1 MKLQRKAVS
10 ALAVSLIMMAVSRTA
25 WAQNPEHRALW
36 AYAWGPGIKSPA
48 EVSALVSRALSA
60 NCNVIAAQV
69 RKVGDAYYTPTR
81 PNCDVRAVDIPEG
94 YDPLQEL
101 LDQAHSVG
109 LKVYAWVVVNRI
121 ATIPPSD
128 PSHIYNR
135 HPEWLCMSNAG
146 QTLFDE
152 GYFVDPGVPGAM
164 EWNHNVCMDL
174 ITHYDLDGLFLDF
187 IRYPQQNSGYNPIA
201 LQRFRDRY
209 GLASTY
215 IPAPN
220 DSLFSAWRRE
230 QVTFFVRKLY
240 ANMLS
245 VKPNMVL
252 SASTFSD
259 RNDAYNYRFQDWRTW
274 MMSGY
279 LDANC
284 PMVYTTSNS
293 VFNSRVDDAVA
304 NSGGRHVY
312 ILQGAYKN
320 TIANSMTQLL
330 SARSRGSQ
338 GQGIYRYCYTH
349 SGDTDFN
356 ADDEPSFYSALTSQ
370 VYTAPTALPPMTW
383 KTSPTVGHVKGR
395 ILDANQ
401 GKGVDAAW
409 VMVEPVG
416 FGTYTDG
423 TGFYAHLNLAP
434 GTYTISVTKSG
445 YTPQIKT
452 VTISA
457 GEIQTIDFTLAG
469 NEVSG
474 ISAAKLIND
483 GSGVV
488 LPPMV
493 VTAGTNQL
501 KDKFYIEDIEQI
513 SGILVQLPAN
523 SDVEVHPGD
532 IVRVCGQMGTSES
545 GERQIT
551 NPLVIIES
559 TGNSVPDPM
568 AIVQRDLGGQS
579 LGAYTPGVVDGRGT
593 NNIGLLVQTVGKV
606 TAIDPANSYFY
617 IDDGS
622 AIEDGFGSIGIR
634 VLYDCLADGNTIVPP
649 QQNSYVRVTGLS
661 STVKL
666 SGNIY
671 RAIRLRD
678 QADWVYEACPVTT
691 APQDLI
697 TPGWNL
703 ISIPCTPKNPSP
715 PAVFGAIPL
724 DGCLWKWDTQTQSYR
739 TYDSWT
745 PQDFGSILRGEG
757 YWLNASASGRP
768 EFEAFENS
776 GADFYIGLPKAGW
789 TIIGSPFQTSHPW
802 AEMLIT
808 NGIETVP
815 IKVGAEDKG
824 WVDGVGWWWEN
835 SSQSLKTVS
844 FPENFPA
851 SESLDPWHGYWLRS
865 NVDKLAL
872 IVQQE

>member
-1 MKLQRKAVS
+1 MKLQKWALF
-10 ALAVSLIMMAVSRTA
+10 ALAVSLITQAASRTA
-25 WAQNPEHRALW
+25 LAQNPEHRALW
-36 AYAWGPGIKSPA
+36 AYAWGPGIKSPT
-48 EVSALVSRALSA
+48 EVSALVARALSA

-81 PNCDVRAVDIPEG
+81 PNCDIRAVDIPEG

-101 LDQAHSVG
+101 LNQAHGVG

-128 PSHIYNR
+128 PCHIYNR
-135 HPEWLCMSNAG
+135 HPNWLCMSNAG
-146 QTLFDE
+146 QTSFDE
-152 GYFVDPGVPGAM
+152 GYFVDPGVPDAA
-164 EWNHNVCMDL
+164 EWNYNVCMDL
-174 ITHYDLDGLFLDF
+174 IKHYDLDGLFLDF

-201 LQRFRDRY
+201 LQRFRERY
-209 GLASTY
+209 GLAPTY

-274 MMSGY
+274 MMSGF

-284 PMVYTTSNS
+284 PMVYTSSNS
-293 VFNSRVDDAVA
+293 IFNNRVDDAVA

-312 ILQGAYKN
+312 ILQGSYKN

-330 SARSRGSQ
+330 SARSRGSH
-338 GQGIYRYCYTH
+338 GQGIYRYCYTY
-349 SGDTDFN
+349 SGDVDFN
-356 ADDEPSFYSALTSQ
+356 ADDEPDFYSALTSQ
-370 VYTAPTALPPMTW
+370 VYTTPTTLPPMSW
-383 KTSPTVGHVKGR
+383 KTSPSVGHVMGR

-409 VMVEPVG
+409 VMIEPIG
-416 FGTYTDG
+416 LGTYTDG
-423 TGFYAHLNLAP
+423 TGFYAHLNLAS
-434 GTYTISVTKSG
+434 GTYTISVTKTG
-445 YTPQIKT
+445 YTQQVKQVTITAGEIKT
-452 VTISA
+452 V
-457 GEIQTIDFTLAG
+457 DFTLAG
-469 NEVSG
+469 SEVSG
-474 ISAAKLIND
+474 ISAAKLKSD

-501 KDKFYIEDIEQI
+501 KEKFYIEDQEQL
-513 SGILVQLPAN
+513 SGILVKLPPN
-523 SDVEVHPGD
+523 SDLEVHPGD
-532 IVRVCGQMGTSES
+532 IVRVCGPMSTSDS
-545 GERQIT
+545 GERQII

-559 TGNSVPDPM
+559 TGHSVPDPI
-568 AIVQRDLGGQS
+568 AIAQSDLGGQA
-579 LGAYTPGVVDGRGT
+579 LGMYTMGVVGGRGV
-593 NNIGLLVQTVGKV
+593 NNIGLLVQTVGKI
-606 TAIDPANSYFY
+606 TAVDPTNNCFY

-622 AIEDGFGSIGIR
+622 ALEDGSGSIGVR
-634 VLYDCLADGNTIVPP
+634 VLYDGLADGNIIVPP
-649 QQNSYVRVTGLS
+649 QQNAYVRVTGLS

-678 QADWVYEACPVTT
+678 QADWVSETCPVVTS
-691 APQDLI
+691 PEELI

-703 ISIPCTPKNPSP
+703 ISIPYTPKNPSP
-715 PAVFGAIPL
+715 PSIFGSMPI
-724 DGCLWKWDTQTQSYR
+724 DGRLWEWDPETQSFR
-739 TYDSWT
+739 AYDSWS
-745 PQDFGSILRGEG
+745 PQDFGNIQRGEG
-757 YWLNASASGRP
+757 YWLNASDSGCL
-768 EFEAFENS
+768 EFEAFENI
-776 GADFYIGLPKAGW
+776 GADFLIGVPKASW
-789 TIIGSPFQTSHPW
+789 AIIGCPFQTSQPW
-802 AEMLIT
+802 AELLVT

-815 IKVGAEDKG
+815 IKVGAEEKG
-824 WVDGVGWWWEN
+824 WIDGTGWWWDN
-835 SSQSLKTVS
+835 SSQSLLTAS

-851 SESLDPWHGYWLRS
+851 SESLDPWRGYWIRS

-872 IVQQE
+872 IVQHN